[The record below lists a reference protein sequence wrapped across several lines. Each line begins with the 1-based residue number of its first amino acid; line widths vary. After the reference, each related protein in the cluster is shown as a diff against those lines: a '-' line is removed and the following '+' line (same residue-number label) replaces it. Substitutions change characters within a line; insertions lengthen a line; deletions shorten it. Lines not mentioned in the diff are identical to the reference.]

1 MESCYECRWRS
12 DSEADIRLGDY
23 WGPRFEEDKTGVS
36 MMVCFTENGR
46 RAAMDAAFA
55 GGTIAENQPI
65 EDYLKYQQSNN
76 IPKPVFYDTLMLELK
91 SKDKKLESFVDRY
104 TVPLENRSLSSSEYL
119 KYVFKMVTYKE
130 PNNDT

>member
-1 MESCYECRWRS
+1 
-12 DSEADIRLGDY
+12 
-23 WGPRFEEDKTGVS
+23 
-36 MMVCFTENGR
+36 
-46 RAAMDAAFA
+46 
-55 GGTIAENQPI
+55 
-65 EDYLKYQQSNN
+65 
-76 IPKPVFYDTLMLELK
+76 MLELK